1 MEINYL
7 KVLEMYPAIQGEG
20 ILVGRPSTF
29 IRLAGCSVMC
39 SWCLIGST
47 SIAIAGGPDKPIRDV
62 EVGDRVFAYDEGSGE
77 VVVRRVTR
85 LYHRQVARQEMVRLG
100 LEKSNSL
107 TITKNHEVFIKGGW
121 VPAGEIRVGDEIEHI
136 SPSARQSTFNTA
148 HLRSEE
154 AREKLRESARERMSR
169 PKTESHR
176 LNLSLSK
183 TGPKNPN
190 WTGGKTRE
198 NVPYLVR
205 KSVLSNQGG
214 ICKICG
220 STERASVHHINFDPS
235 DHRPENLTVLC
246 KSCNTRLGP
255 GNQQWQREISFS
267 LKNGYRVLRVEEI
280 SPKMS
285 ARLSGSSEGLIDV
298 YNLEVE
304 DVHNYFANGCLVHNC
319 DTKYSWKQAQGEILT
334 PEEVYTRAKGMT
346 THGHV
351 VLTGGEPLE
360 HPEASL
366 VEVIRLLQTQFH
378 VTVESSGTA
387 VNPRSFVPKLRTS
400 PMLWSI
406 SPKLSSASA
415 RTPFPDLSLWIES
428 TRLVGH
434 SLQLKFVVTGVEDVM
449 EVSSRLDEL
458 GGLPESTEVI
468 LQTATPPTAQPQE
481 AILSSLKDLQEAVVQ
496 TRLFTQVSK
505 LRVLPQLHALI
516 WGQRRGI

>member
-7 KVLEMYPAIQGEG
+7 KVLEMYPAVQGEG

-29 IRLAGCSVMC
+29 VRLAGCSVMC

-62 EVGDRVFAYDEGSGE
+62 GVGDQVFAYNERSGE
-77 VVVRRVTR
+77 VVVKRVTR
-85 LYHRQVARQEMVRLG
+85 LYHRQVTRREMVRLG
-100 LEKSNSL
+100 LERSNSL
-107 TITKNHEVFIKGGW
+107 TITKNHEVFVKGRW
-121 VPAGEIRVGDEIEHI
+121 VPAGEVGVGDEIEHI
-136 SPSARQSTFNTA
+136 STSRRQQTFNTA
-148 HLRSEE
+148 NSRSVES
-154 AREKLRESARERMSR
+154 REKLRQLARERMSR
-169 PKTESHR
+169 PKSELHR
-176 LNLSLSK
+176 ANLSLSK

-190 WTGGKTRE
+190 WTGGRIRE

-205 KSVLSNQGG
+205 KSVLSAQGR

-220 STERASVHHINFDPS
+220 GTDRVGVHHINFDPT
-235 DHRPENLTVLC
+235 DHHPENLTVLC

-255 GNQQWQREISFS
+255 GNQTWQREQSFA
-267 LKNGYRVLRVEEI
+267 LQNGYRVLRVEEV
-280 SPKMS
+280 SSRMC

-298 YNLEVE
+298 FNLEVE

-319 DTKYSWKQAQGEILT
+319 DTKYSWKQAQGEVIT
-334 PEEVYTRAKGMT
+334 PEEVYTRVKSMT

-360 HPEASL
+360 HPEPAL
-366 VEVIRLLQTQFH
+366 VEMIRLLQTQFH

-428 TRLVGH
+428 TRLIGH
-434 SLQLKFVVTGVEDVM
+434 LLQLKFVVTGLEDVM

-458 GGLPESTEVI
+458 GGVPESVEVI
-468 LQTATPPTAQPQE
+468 LQTATPPIAQPQE
-481 AILSSLKDLQEAVVQ
+481 EILSRLKELQEVVVQ
-496 TRLFTQVSK
+496 TRLFTHVSK
-505 LRVLPQLHALI
+505 LRVLPQLHALTY
-516 WGQRRGI
+516 GQRRGI